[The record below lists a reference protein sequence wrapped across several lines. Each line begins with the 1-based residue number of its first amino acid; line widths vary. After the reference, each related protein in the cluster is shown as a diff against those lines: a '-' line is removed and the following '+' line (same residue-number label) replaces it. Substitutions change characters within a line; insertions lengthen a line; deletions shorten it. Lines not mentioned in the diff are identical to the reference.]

1 MKARTEQL
9 LAKTKHLETEIIQR
23 KELETQLVHAQKMEA
38 VGQLASGIAHEI
50 NSPSQFAND
59 NILFLKEAIS
69 GFIAKLR
76 GLNPLQT

>member
-1 MKARTEQL
+1 MALNHSKKGLLRCSKNGLLEQ
-9 LAKTKHLETEIIQR
+9 EINQR

-59 NILFLKEAIS
+59 NILFLKDAVTAS
-69 GFIAKLR
+69 
-76 GLNPLQT
+76 

>member
-1 MKARTEQL
+1 MQ
-9 LAKTKHLETEIIQR
+9 AKTVLLEQEINQR

-59 NILFLKEAIS
+59 NILFS
-69 GFIAKLR
+69 
-76 GLNPLQT
+76 